1 MLKSKCKLSVTV
13 GENTIFYH
21 AANYVKALQTVKADD
36 EKKLYPLDIVK
47 NNVETSVETWEKI
60 GREKR
65 VSDKYKLAEK
75 QLVNLSGMT
84 DLASAYMYHVIPKMV
99 YQSLNTIYAQ
109 SGHDMVRRIIVDL
122 ISTRKNQLENTVD
135 FNQYLENDSINPVMQ
150 ETVLHNTKRVK
161 NGDKWYNMEV
171 GPYETLEWTEY
182 GREVLALDKTETSTT
197 ADDLLQDCYLLYCKL
212 YNAGLIN
219 KTSDV
224 WAYRYAFYKT
234 VNNRIYSERKSVPV
248 SNIGSD
254 ASESEKLLVS
264 IADTV
269 NVSDMVADKT
279 DVNAIIEA
287 IVSQTSK
294 HVDKELMYN
303 VLYGAMSGYTQQA
316 IADRNSVNIR
326 KVQRYYVIAKKILSE
341 VRQRNGF

>member
-1 MLKSKCKLSVTV
+1 MLKSKCKLSVTI
-13 GENTIFYH
+13 GENTIVYQC
-21 AANYVKALQTVKADD
+21 ADYVKATVTMSDNMD
-36 EKKLYPLDIVK
+36 IEKNGSCYTV
-47 NNVETSVETWEKI
+47 STWEKM

-65 VSDKYKLAEK
+65 ISEKRKLSEK
-75 QLVNLSGMT
+75 QLVKLSGMT
-84 DLASAYMYHVIPKMV
+84 ELSSAYMYHVIPKMV
-99 YQSLNTIYAQ
+99 YQSLNTIYSQ
-109 SGHDMVRRIIVDL
+109 SGHDMVRKIIVDL

-150 ETVLHNTKRVK
+150 ESVLHDKKRVK

-171 GPYETLEWTEY
+171 EPYETLEWTEY
-182 GREVLALDKTETSTT
+182 GKTILSLDKTETSTT

-212 YNAGLIN
+212 YNAGLLN

-254 ASESEKLLVS
+254 ATESEKLLVS

-279 DVNAIIEA
+279 DVQAIIEA
-287 IVSQTSK
+287 IVNQTSK

-326 KVQRYYVIAKKILSE
+326 KVQRYYVIAKKILSD
-341 VRQRNGF
+341 VRQENGF